1 MGKTT
6 VAFVCALASF
16 TGVFGDTTCNL
27 YLTATLANPAGTVQC
42 SASGTLGTWE
52 GSNCVKLNANGVI
65 SQTCSGL
72 SGTDL
77 CTAWNNPTSCCTVP
91 HLGTKMVCAGN
102 GGFPNAPTAADFNEC
117 STECALPAGIA
128 SGANGI
134 SAASIV
140 LGLAMAVGAEAL
152 VLQRN

>member
-1 MGKTT
+1 MGAILAQAILAEAILATASSDFNSSLAYPEFLLRQLKSPPLPVMAVKTT
-6 VAFVCALASF
+6 VAFACALASF

-27 YLTATLANPAGTVQC
+27 YLTATLANPA
-42 SASGTLGTWE
+42 
-52 GSNCVKLNANGVI
+52 
-65 SQTCSGL
+65 
-72 SGTDL
+72 
-77 CTAWNNPTSCCTVP
+77 
-91 HLGTKMVCAGN
+91 
-102 GGFPNAPTAADFNEC
+102 DFNDC

-134 SAASIV
+134 SAASLV